1 MSNIKDLIK
10 ALIVVA
16 FIGLPLAVS
25 ASQGSGT
32 GTQSQGSGTGID
44 SQGSG
49 TGRDSISLGSFV
61 SSQGSGTGI
70 DSQGSGTGRDSA
82 GRVTWGAGY
91 YSENIQFNI
100 QPGASLWNCIT
111 SIQCLFNAGKYSEK

>member
-1 MSNIKDLIK
+1 MSKIKDLFK

-32 GTQSQGSGTGID
+32 GGESQGSGTGGESISPGSSLSSQGSGTGAD

-49 TGRDSISLGSFV
+49 TGGDSTGS
-61 SSQGSGTGI
+61 
-70 DSQGSGTGRDSA
+70 
-82 GRVTWGAGY
+82 VTWGTGY
-91 YSENIQFNI
+91 YSENIQFYL
-100 QPGASLWNCIT
+100 QPEVSLWNCIT
-111 SIQCLFNAGKYSEK
+111 SIQCMLNAEEYSEK

>member
-32 GTQSQGSGTGID
+32 GRD

-49 TGRDSISLGSFV
+49 TGRDSISLGSSV
-61 SSQGSGTGI
+61 SSQGSGTGT

-91 YSENIQFNI
+91 YSENIQFNL
-100 QPGASLWNCIT
+100 QPGVSLWNCIT